1 MYIPLTASYTQR
13 VGSLQQWIAQLAQVW
28 GQGQQLA
35 GVLNAMVTNGSY
47 TQIETLFGLSTGQGE
62 TLYNL
67 VVGAN
72 AAINVSAVTQLINE
86 VG

>member
-1 MYIPLTASYTQR
+1 M
-13 VGSLQQWIAQLAQVW
+13 QQWLRQLIQVW

-35 GVLNAMVTNGSY
+35 GELNAMVNDSDY
-47 TQIETLFGLSTGQGE
+47 SMIETLFGLSAGQGQL
-62 TLYNL
+62 LYNL